1 MKQKKSS
8 KFVSLLP
15 TINKLISEGYTHEA
29 VNEKLK
35 TDHDLVLT
43 NGTFRSYFYRLK
55 DSDKKSDYFE
65 DKNISPEVSNT
76 ENISSNAGNIENTSS
91 DNSSIENNFSENST
105 ENKSSFLSQFK
116 DEKPVKPDTKV
127 NKSRNK
133 AKDLL
138 NSINPS
144 K

>member
-1 MKQKKSS
+1 MKLKKSS

-15 TINKLISEGYTHEA
+15 TINKLITEGYTHEG
-29 VNEKLK
+29 VIEKLK

-43 NGTFRSYFYRLK
+43 IATFRSYFYRIK
-55 DSDKKSDYFE
+55 ESSKNAPDK
-65 DKNISPEVSNT
+65 SNT
-76 ENISSNAGNIENTSS
+76 ENTS
-91 DNSSIENNFSENST
+91 DNDITENISDNIGT
-105 ENKSSFLSQFK
+105 ENKSSFLSQFSNDK
-116 DEKPVKPDTKV
+116 KPDSENESKGGSVKTLAERQGMKGDI

-138 NSINPS
+138 NSIKTSS